1 MREDERVVGFA
12 VVVVDGVECVEL
24 GRSETGGGVC
34 AGAEKGVVV
43 EVAHV
48 WVGDDAVDEAVGGI
62 ALAKNFGFDDWKEG
76 CWDCCGVGAV
86 GIGIYLTD
94 PGCPC

>member
-1 MREDERVVGFA
+1 MGEDECVVGFA
-12 VVVVDGVECVEL
+12 VVVVDGVEGVEL
-24 GRSETGGGVC
+24 GRSETCGGVC
-34 AGAEKGVVV
+34 AGTEKGVVV

-48 WVGDDAVDEAVGGI
+48 GVCDDAVDEAVGGI
-62 ALAKNFGFDDWKEG
+62 ALAKHFGLDDAEEG